1 MAGVIDH
8 PRAVEPV
15 TGSADSGPPTVPA
28 SRKRRVPKH
37 LGVYLALAP
46 LLITVGVFALY
57 PVFSGIFWSL
67 FHWRPALGSE
77 FIGLENYQTMLG
89 DSIWWLSFRNLI
101 IIFVFGVVAW
111 VLPLLAAELL
121 ITIRSE
127 RWQYALRTLLILP
140 MAFPGV
146 VTALIWG
153 FLYQPNSGVFNTVLR
168 QLGLGELAQNWTGDP
183 DTALVALLFVGFPFI
198 AGLPFLIFYS
208 SLRNIPRE
216 VLEAAQLDGAGRI
229 VRFLRID
236 LPLMATQMRL
246 LVFLAIVSSLQYGFI
261 AYVLTAGGPDNA
273 TMVPVLRMINVAFSG
288 GDWGYAAALST
299 TLFLITLGVSGIAA
313 ALGRRSTAETN
324 GGAM

>member
-1 MAGVIDH
+1 MSGVIDH
-8 PRAVEPV
+8 PRTVDPV
-15 TGSADSGPPTVPA
+15 SHGANDGESSPA
-28 SRKRRVPKH
+28 ERRRRRSPRH

-46 LLITVGVFALY
+46 LLITVLAFAVY
-57 PVFSGIFWSL
+57 PVVSGMFWSL
-67 FHWRPALGSE
+67 FHWRPALDSE
-77 FIGLENYQTMLG
+77 FIGMDNYQTMLG
-89 DSIWWLSFRNLI
+89 DSIWWLSFRNLV

-111 VLPLLAAELL
+111 ILPLLAAELL

-153 FLYQPNSGVFNTVLR
+153 FLYQPNSGVFNTILR

-229 VRFLRID
+229 VRFFRID

-299 TLFLITLGVSGIAA
+299 TLFLITLAVSGIAA
-313 ALGRRSTAETN
+313 VLGRRATADKN